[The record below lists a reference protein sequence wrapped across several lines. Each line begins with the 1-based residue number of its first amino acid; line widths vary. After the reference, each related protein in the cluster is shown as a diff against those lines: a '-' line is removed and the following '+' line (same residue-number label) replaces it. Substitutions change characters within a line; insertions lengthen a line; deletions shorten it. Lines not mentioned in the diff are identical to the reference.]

1 MSPRMLLLAHLVT
14 FATAAPS
21 LAQRL
26 PVDIRPDHYDLAFD
40 VDLGRARFEGTETIR
55 VRLSEPARRVVLHAL
70 DLDIHEATIASDGA
84 SRKAKVAL
92 DRAAETA
99 TLSVSGKIPAGI
111 ATIHLRFA
119 GVLNDKLRGFY
130 LSKTS
135 GRSYAVTQLESTD
148 ARRTF
153 PCFDE
158 PAMKATFAL
167 ALTIARGDTAIS
179 NGALLSD
186 TPGPGPS
193 RHTLKFA
200 TTPKMSSY
208 LVAMAVGDF
217 QCLEG
222 AADNV
227 PIRVCTTPGKR
238 ELGHVA
244 LDIAKDVLTFY
255 NRYYE
260 IGYPFGK
267 LDMVAIPDFAAGGM
281 ENTAAIFYRET
292 DLLADEQTSSL
303 STIRNIASVIAHEV
317 AHQWFGDLVTMR
329 WWDDL
334 WLNEGFA
341 TWMETRP
348 LTARHPEW
356 NLAVDEA
363 LDNQTALDLDALG
376 ATRPIHSSAET
387 PAEIEETFDAIA
399 YQKGAAVL
407 RMIENYVGARA
418 FRTGVNAYLARHA
431 YSSATSED
439 FWAAITTVSGKPID
453 RILPTFVNQPGV
465 PLVDVS
471 LACQEGGSTLTVR
484 QRRFFLDPAQTNATR
499 TGTTWQIPICV
510 KRPDGADAICI
521 VATDRESNSLALP
534 GCAPWV
540 FVNAGAQ
547 GYFRTAYPPEM
558 LRALA
563 PAIETSLTAPER
575 LSLAGDEWALV
586 RAGRHTVADYLTLA
600 AGFGRERQGGVLTEL
615 AGRLAFIHDY
625 IATDALR
632 PRFEAFIRTLLR
644 PRFDEMGL
652 VPAHDDSD
660 DLRALRSV
668 VVSVLGTTGN
678 DPDAIAGARSLIER
692 ALSGGA
698 ALDPT
703 TANAMLRVA
712 ASRGDRALFD
722 ALVAAAQHARDPEE
736 YDRYLGALTY
746 FEDPPLVQR
755 GLERALTDDIRR
767 RDTAFYLRGF
777 LANRA
782 ANALAWT
789 FVKQHWATLL
799 PKMSIA
805 GADAGLVAS
814 LGSFCDAGARDDIK
828 SFFKAHRLPSAA
840 RALDQT
846 IERINNCITLRET
859 QTPVLAQWLG
869 DRVLSGGFSRPR
881 TPLDDPSR

>member
-1 MSPRMLLLAHLVT
+1 MWRRTLLLAPLLTV
-14 FATAAPS
+14 ATAVPS

-26 PVDIRPDHYDLAFD
+26 PIDVRPDHYDLAFD

-55 VRLSEPARRVVLHAL
+55 VRLSEPATRVVLHSL
-70 DLDIHEATIASDGA
+70 DIDIHEVTIAGDGA
-84 SRKAKVAL
+84 TQKARVAL
-92 DRAAETA
+92 DPAAETA
-99 TLSVSGKIPAGI
+99 TLSVHRTIPAGV
-111 ATIHLRFA
+111 ATIHLRFT

-130 LSKTS
+130 LSRTN

-158 PAMKATFAL
+158 PAMKATFAVT
-167 ALTIARGDTAIS
+167 LTIARRDTAIS

-186 TPGPGPS
+186 MPGPGPS
-193 RHTLKFA
+193 RHTLRFA
-200 TTPKMSSY
+200 TTPRMSSY

-217 QCLEG
+217 ECLEG
-222 AADNV
+222 AADKV
-227 PIRVCTTPGKR
+227 PIRVCATPGKR

-244 LDIAKDVLTFY
+244 LDMAKDVLTFY
-255 NRYYE
+255 NRYYD
-260 IGYPFGK
+260 IPYPFGK
-267 LDMVAIPDFAAGGM
+267 LDMVAVPDFAAGAM

-292 DLLADEQTSSL
+292 DLLADERTASL
-303 STIRNIASVIAHEV
+303 SAIKNIASVVAHEV

-348 LTARHPEW
+348 LAARHPEW
-356 NLAVDEA
+356 DLAVDEA
-363 LDNQTALDLDALG
+363 LDNQAALDLDALG
-376 ATRPIHSSAET
+376 STRPIHSSAET

-407 RMIENYVGARA
+407 RMIENYVGHQA
-418 FRTGVNAYLARHA
+418 FRRGVNAYLSRHA
-431 YSSATSED
+431 YASATSED
-439 FWAAITTVSGKPID
+439 FWTAIAAVSGEPVD

-465 PLVDVS
+465 PLVEVS
-471 LACQEGGSTLTVR
+471 LACQGAGTTLTVR
-484 QRRFFLDPAQTNATR
+484 QRRFFLDSTRPDASQTGA
-499 TGTTWQIPICV
+499 TWQIPICV
-510 KRPDGADAICI
+510 KQQDGADAVCI
-521 VATDRESNSLALP
+521 VASDRGPNGLSLP

-563 PAIETSLTAPER
+563 PVIETSLTAPER
-575 LSLAGDEWALV
+575 LSIAGDEWALV

-600 AGFGRERQGGVLTEL
+600 AGFGRERSGGVLTEIV
-615 AGRLAFIHDY
+615 GRLAFIHDY

-644 PRFDEMGL
+644 AQFDEVGL
-652 VPAHDDSD
+652 LTANGDTDDR
-660 DLRALRSV
+660 RALRSAV
-668 VVSVLGTTGN
+668 VYALGTTGN
-678 DPDAIAGARSLIER
+678 DPDVIAGARSLVDR

-712 ASRGDRALFD
+712 ARRGDRALFD
-722 ALVAAAQHARDPEE
+722 ALIAAAEHARDPEE
-736 YDRYLGALTY
+736 YHRYLGTLASV
-746 FEDPPLVQR
+746 ENPSLVQR
-755 GLERALTDDIRR
+755 GLERALTDEIRR
-767 RDTAFYLRGF
+767 QDTSLYLQGF

-782 ANALAWT
+782 TNARAWA

-799 PKMSIA
+799 PKISIA
-805 GADAGLVAS
+805 GADASLVAS
-814 LGSFCDAGARDDIK
+814 LSSFCDASARDDIK
-828 SFFKAHRLPSAA
+828 SFFAAHRLPSAS
-840 RALDQT
+840 RTLDQT
-846 IERINNCITLRET
+846 VERINNCITLRET
-859 QTPVLAQWLG
+859 QTPALAQWLG
-869 DRVLSGGFSRPR
+869 RDGDQVW
-881 TPLDDPSR
+881 